1 MEIKHQKRELKIP
14 LQAINTES
22 RTIDIAF
29 CSEFPVERDIDGV
42 IYNEILLCGSENV
55 DLRRLNN
62 NGAVLFNH
70 DRDEL
75 IGAVVSARMDSDRV
89 GRATLRISNTAND
102 EWEMIQEGVL
112 THISIGYN
120 INNYYITDNN
130 IYINDYEIY
139 EVSLVTIPAD
149 PTVGVGRSMES
160 HLELK
165 SLNKAGET
173 IQEDQSMDID
183 KPESEQKSIV
193 EAAVEV
199 VEEKV
204 EAFVDTII
212 EEIVES
218 TEEVEETIKE
228 AVVEHVEAIVDEVK
242 RELSDEEL
250 LDILSKRPEL
260 LNKVEHK
267 SLNNSEETERV
278 RELNA
283 LGKVLNIDVSEA
295 IEKGIS
301 ISDFKRQLNDIK
313 TPNHDK
319 EIKQMDKN
327 LLKDMVRAIKTGDK
341 SALEAYE
348 RGMNGY
354 VRAVVPATNTTTAAG
369 AVADDLQ
376 DQYIPEL
383 LKLSALGELNTT
395 VYSGLAGRGNLS
407 IPKAAG
413 VAPVFKFYG
422 EAEEQ
427 VDSIASFTKV
437 TLTPKTFGG
446 AIPLSKQAI
455 LTAPNIEQFV
465 QSELM
470 RYAAQGLEQNVMDK
484 IVAAAPVHNVATAG
498 TITLADVQAAVAKL
512 AQANVD
518 MRGVKAVMNAKTLS
532 TLRQIAVLDNT
543 AAKAMVEGYRN
554 TEMWLAD
561 EAVVVVSEFVADGTI
576 LLGDFSNVII
586 ANWENS
592 EYDFDDTTYR
602 SSNTIVYRLWDY
614 SDIAL
619 AHAEAFVN
627 IVIGA

>member
-1 MEIKHQKRELKIP
+1 MEIKQQKRELTIP
-14 LQAINTES
+14 LQAIDIES
-22 RTIDIAF
+22 QTIDVAF
-29 CSEFPVERDIDGV
+29 CSENPVERV
-42 IYNEILLCGSENV
+42 INGEIYYEILLCGSENA

-70 DRDEL
+70 NHDEL
-75 IGAVVSARMDSDRV
+75 IGAVVSARMDADRV
-89 GRATLRISNTAND
+89 GRATLKISSTAND
-102 EWEMIQEGVL
+102 EWEMIKEGVL

-120 INNYYITDNN
+120 INDYRIEGNRILVTS
-130 IYINDYEIY
+130 YEIF
-139 EVSLVTIPAD
+139 EVSLVSIPAD
-149 PTVGVGRSMES
+149 VFAGVGRSMES
-160 HLELK
+160 SIDPEI
-165 SLNKAGET
+165 LNSTNNT
-173 IQEDQSMDID
+173 INEDQSMEDD
-183 KPESEQKSIV
+183 KSLAE
-193 EAAVEV
+193 EV
-199 VEEKV
+199 VEQV
-204 EAFVDTII
+204 EAIEEVVETEVEAVVEAI
-212 EEIVES
+212 EEIVDEVLETISERELELQKEIDVLREQLENKTLNS
-218 TEEVEETIKE
+218 TEEN
-228 AVVEHVEAIVDEVK
+228 D
-242 RELSDEEL
+242 
-250 LDILSKRPEL
+250 
-260 LNKVEHK
+260 
-267 SLNNSEETERV
+267 RV

-283 LGKVLNIDVSEA
+283 LGQVLNIDVSEA

-319 EIKQMDKN
+319 DINKMENKN

-395 VYSGLAGRGNLS
+395 VYSGLTGRGNLS

-437 TLTPKTFGG
+437 TLTPKAFGG

-576 LLGDFSNVII
+576 LLGDFSNVMI

>member
-1 MEIKHQKRELKIP
+1 MEIKQQKRELAIP
-14 LQAINTES
+14 LQAIDIES
-22 RTIDIAF
+22 QTIDVAF
-29 CSEFPVERDIDGV
+29 CSENPVERV
-42 IYNEILLCGSENV
+42 INGEIYYEILLCGSENA

-70 DRDEL
+70 NHDEL
-75 IGAVVSARMDSDRV
+75 IGAVVSARMDADRV
-89 GRATLRISNTAND
+89 GRATLKISSTAND
-102 EWEMIQEGVL
+102 EWEMIKEGVL

-120 INNYYITDNN
+120 INDYRIEGNRILVTN
-130 IYINDYEIY
+130 YEIF
-139 EVSLVTIPAD
+139 EVSLVSIPAD
-149 PTVGVGRSMES
+149 VFAGVGRSMES
-160 HLELK
+160 SIDPEI
-165 SLNKAGET
+165 LNSTNNT
-173 IQEDQSMDID
+173 INEDQSMEDD
-183 KPESEQKSIV
+183 KSLAEEVVKQV
-193 EAAVEV
+193 EAIEEV
-199 VEEKV
+199 VE
-204 EAFVDTII
+204 
-212 EEIVES
+212 
-218 TEEVEETIKE
+218 TEVE
-228 AVVEHVEAIVDEVK
+228 AVVEAIEETVDEVLETISE
-242 RELSDEEL
+242 RELELQKEIDVLREQLENKTLNSTEEN
-250 LDILSKRPEL
+250 D
-260 LNKVEHK
+260 
-267 SLNNSEETERV
+267 RV

-283 LGKVLNIDVSEA
+283 LGQVLNVDVSEA

-319 EIKQMDKN
+319 DINKMENKN

-437 TLTPKTFGG
+437 TLTPKAFGG

-498 TITLADVQAAVAKL
+498 TVTLADVQAAVAKL